1 MPEPHT
7 FTFLDAETN
16 QHAGDTAVSSA
27 DAAPACPTPWSATQ
41 TRLHGGKQEGV
52 DLITLDTGALT
63 IRVIP
68 TRGMGIL
75 DVVTNDTPEGASGGC
90 LRLGWDSPVK
100 EVVHPAFVDL
110 GARGGTGWLDGFNE
124 YLVRCGLEFLGPP
137 CDDTRHL
144 AVGEPPAGNITLH
157 GKIANTPASHVEL
170 IAETE
175 APYRVTLRGVVHERS
190 MYGPKL
196 ELVADLSFIPGE
208 SGFTISDTITNRG
221 GQPAECGIL
230 YHLNHGRP
238 LLGEG
243 AQLVTPPGTTATPR
257 DPGYTDE
264 DIERWHHYS
273 APRPASPEQVFFLDL
288 PADDKGETGVLL
300 HNSAKDQAVSIRW
313 QKDQLPHFAQW
324 KALHDERDG
333 YVTGLEPCT
342 TLPNPRPVEREA
354 GRLIE
359 LQPGG
364 SYEAGLAFGVMTGAA
379 GVAET
384 VKRIARPQ

>member
-1 MPEPHT
+1 MPDPYTHT
-7 FTFLDAETN
+7 FPDAETN
-16 QHAGDTAVSSA
+16 HHAVDAVVSSS
-27 DAAPACPTPWSATQ
+27 DAAPGCPTPWSATQ

-52 DLITLDTGALT
+52 DLITLYTGAMV

-75 DVVTNDTPEGASGGC
+75 DVQTGGESGAY
-90 LRLGWDSPVK
+90 RLGWDSPVK
-100 EVVHPAFVDL
+100 EVVHPHFIDL

-137 CDDTRHL
+137 CEDTHHK
-144 AVGEPPAGNITLH
+144 AVGEPPATNITLH
-157 GKIANTPASHVEL
+157 GKIANTPASKVEL
-170 IAETE
+170 IAQTE

-196 ELVADLSFIPGE
+196 ELTADLSFIPGE
-208 SGFTISDTITNRG
+208 PGFTIHDRITNRG
-221 GQPAECGIL
+221 GQPVECGIL

-238 LLGEG
+238 LLEEG
-243 AQLVTPPGTTATPR
+243 TRLITPPGTKATPR
-257 DPGYTDE
+257 DAGYSDE
-264 DIERWHHYS
+264 DIERWDHYS

-288 PADDKGETGVLL
+288 PADANGETGVLL
-300 HNSAKDQAVSIRW
+300 QNKEKDQAVSIRW
-313 QKDQLPHFAQW
+313 NKDQLPHFAQW

-342 TLPNPRPVEREA
+342 TLPNPRPIEREA

-359 LQPGG
+359 LEPGA
-364 SYEAGLAFGVMTGAA
+364 EFKTEINIDLLMTHS
-379 GVAET
+379 EINEWISRST
-384 VKRIARPQ
+384 S

>member
-1 MPEPHT
+1 MSEPYTHVL
-7 FTFLDAETN
+7 LDAEKN
-16 QHAGDTAVSSA
+16 DHAGDAAVSSR

-41 TRLHGGKQEGV
+41 ACLHGGKQQGV

-68 TRGMGIL
+68 TRGMGVL
-75 DVVTNDTPEGASGGC
+75 DVVTGDPAGGG

-100 EVVHPAFVDL
+100 EVVHPAFIDL

-137 CDDTRHL
+137 CDDTHHL
-144 AVGEPPAGNITLH
+144 AVGEPPAGDTTLH
-157 GKIANTPASHVEL
+157 GKIANTPASKVVL
-170 IAETE
+170 LAEQE
-175 APYRVTLRGVVHERS
+175 PPYRVTLRGVVHERS

-196 ELVADLSFIPGE
+196 ELVAELSFIPGE

-243 AQLVTPPGTTATPR
+243 TQLVTPTGTTATPR
-257 DPGYTDE
+257 DPGYKDE

-288 PADDKGETGVLL
+288 PADDQGETGVLL

-313 QKDQLPHFAQW
+313 QKNQLPHFAQW

-354 GRLIE
+354 GRL
-359 LQPGG
+359 LHLKP
-364 SYEAGLAFGVMTGAA
+364 SASHEAVLEFGVLTDAA
-379 GVAET
+379 VVAEA
-384 VKRIARPQ
+384 VRRIESNQ

>member
-1 MPEPHT
+1 MADPFTH
-7 FTFLDAETN
+7 TFLDTSTN
-16 QHAGDTAVSSA
+16 QHAGDSTVSSA
-27 DAAPACPTPWSATQ
+27 QAAPNSPAPWSATL

-75 DVVTNDTPEGASGGC
+75 DVVAGD

-100 EVVHPAFVDL
+100 EVVNPAFIDL
-110 GARGGTGWLDGFNE
+110 NARGGTGWLDGFNE

-137 CDDTRHL
+137 CEDAHHK
-144 AVGEPPAGNITLH
+144 AVGEPPAANITLH
-157 GKIANTPASHVEL
+157 GKIANTPASQVEL
-170 IAETE
+170 IAEQVP
-175 APYRVTLRGVVHERS
+175 PYRVTLRGVVHERS

-196 ELVADLSFIPGE
+196 ELTADLSFIPGE
-208 SGFTISDTITNRG
+208 PGFTVHDTITNRG

-238 LLGEG
+238 LLGDG
-243 AQLVTPPGTTATPR
+243 TQLVTPAGTKATPR
-257 DPGYTDE
+257 DAGYSDE
-264 DIERWHHYS
+264 DIERWAHYS

-288 PADDKGETGVLL
+288 PADADGETGVFL
-300 HNSAKDQAVSIRW
+300 HNKAKDRAVSIRW
-313 QKDQLPHFAQW
+313 QAEQLPHFALW

-342 TLPNPRPVEREA
+342 TLPNPRPVERDA
-354 GRLIE
+354 GRLVE
-359 LQPGG
+359 LESGG
-364 SYEAGLAFGVMTGAA
+364 SCEAGLKFNVLTGSARAA
-379 GVAET
+379 ESVDMY
-384 VKRIARPQ
+384 